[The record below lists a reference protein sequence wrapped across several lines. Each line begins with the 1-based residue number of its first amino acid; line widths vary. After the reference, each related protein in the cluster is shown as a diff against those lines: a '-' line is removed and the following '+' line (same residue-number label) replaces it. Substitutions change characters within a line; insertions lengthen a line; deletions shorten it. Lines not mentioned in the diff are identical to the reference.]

1 MATAAEYKLYL
12 AGLGPKPEAVQ
23 EPSYNEDPVLKS
35 AGLYGSGLDQASQKT
50 PDIAPPP
57 ATGGYKD
64 LATGGMQ
71 AMNAGSTPSGALT
84 SAGIYGLMAD
94 AGTASAALG
103 PYALAGG
110 LALGAYEQSQK
121 ADAMNEQA
129 KIKEAQD
136 RKQNVQMALNQALGA
151 TRQLGV

>member
-1 MATAAEYKLYL
+1 MSADLYEL
-12 AGLGPKPEAVQ
+12 MKKKEF
-23 EPSYNEDPVLKS
+23 EMPV
-35 AGLYGSGLDQASQKT
+35 AGSGLDMASQK
-50 PDIAPPP
+50 APEEVVDQKKP
-57 ATGGYKD
+57 GGYKD
-64 LATGGMQ
+64 LATGATQ
-71 AMNAGSTPSGALT
+71 AMNAGGTPASALT

-94 AGTASAALG
+94 AGTGAAAMG

-129 KIKEAQD
+129 RIQEAQQ
-136 RKQNVQMALNQALGA
+136 RKQNVQMALNEALGA